1 LPPGSIVAPDQG
13 GSEVDVVTVDEET
26 LAEARAFNAA
36 LEDLLAKAP
45 SVHTV
50 DPVETRQARA
60 EGRGTFPA
68 PVVVPEGR
76 DRTIPGPG
84 GDLRLRTFVPPGEPA
99 GVYLHLHGG
108 GWVLGSSHQQDL
120 ALWRL
125 ANEANVAVVSVDY
138 RLAPEHPFPAGPDDC
153 EAAALWLAT
162 GGGAAELGAPER
174 FVVGGESA
182 GGHLA
187 ALTMLRLRDR
197 HGLTP
202 FAAANLVFGA
212 FDLSMTPSQ
221 RSWGDRNLVLSTPIM
236 AWFYD
241 CFLPEHSQEERRSP
255 EVSPLYADLSGLAPA
270 LFSVGA
276 LDPLLDDSLFMA
288 ARWAAAGNDATLRVY
303 PEAVHGFNAFP
314 LGLAAAANEAQIA
327 FVRDAVA

>member
-1 LPPGSIVAPDQG
+1 MEL
-13 GSEVDVVTVDEET
+13 VDVGEEH
-26 LAEARAFNAA
+26 LGEARAFNEA
-36 LEDLLAKAP
+36 LEALLASAP

-68 PVVVPEGR
+68 PEVVPEGR
-76 DRTIPGPG
+76 DLTVPSPAG
-84 GDLRLRTFVPPGEPA
+84 GITVRTFVPPGDVRGA
-99 GVYLHLHGG
+99 YLHIHGG
-108 GWVLGSSHQQDL
+108 GWVLGSAHQQDV

-125 ANEANVAVVSVDY
+125 ANESGLAVASIDY

-153 EAAALWLAT
+153 EAVALWLAT
-162 GGGAAELGAPER
+162 GGAAALGAPER
-174 FVVGGESA
+174 FVIGGESA
-182 GGHLA
+182 GAHLA

-202 FAAANLVFGA
+202 FSAANLVFGA

-241 CFLPEHSQEERRSP
+241 CFLPSMSSEHRRAP
-255 EVSPLYADLSGLAPA
+255 DVSPLYADLAGLAPA
-270 LFSVGA
+270 LFTVGA

-288 ARWAAAGNDATLRVY
+288 ARWGAAGNRSTLRVY
-303 PEAVHGFNAFP
+303 PEAVHGFVAFP
-314 LGLAAAANEAQIA
+314 LGISRLASEGMWA